1 MRIPKIASVQ
11 KAVEIYY
18 CNLTLG
24 TKEIRELFG
33 GIGHDKIRELK
44 NAARAQMDEDEVP
57 YFGGFE
63 VSTISAY
70 KAWGLDIQDL
80 TERYQAVK
88 KFRLGG

>member
-1 MRIPKIASVQ
+1 MRIPKIASIQ

-44 NAARAQMDEDEVP
+44 NAARAQMEADEVP
-57 YFGGFE
+57 YFGGWE

-70 KAWGLDIQDL
+70 KAWNLNINEL
-80 TERYQAVK
+80 TERYKAVQK
-88 KFRLGG
+88 YRLGG